1 MKKFGV
7 LISLLL
13 LLASCDNQEEPAPEV
28 FSQVAEISNG
38 TTTSRQITYDKY
50 GRAVKYTVS
59 YPGGSVN
66 ATYSYPSDNTISIH
80 TEDVAYG
87 TLGISDIVREYDDE
101 IHLENGRASYCDGVF
116 SSNEFGTPF
125 QKKYRH
131 EFTYTSGN
139 HLNVVKWTEWNRQG
153 DEWALD
159 RPWTWENY
167 YIWENGNLTE
177 IEDFSGKTTP
187 FYRYKYSYSTTSGIQ
202 NITDIHYGRHQYYP
216 LQLGGILGAQPENL
230 ISGVQ
235 IEQADVLPVQTRYE
249 YMRYFLFFPSPA
261 CFVRA
266 SGKSLPLGFGLRFKF
281 PPLLFQKQKLFF
293 LLPALF
299 QKARHGVLLF
309 VRNLL

>member
-1 MKKFGV
+1 MQYNENNHVISVNDIQMKKFGV
-7 LISLLL
+7 LISLLP
-13 LLASCDNQEEPAPEV
+13 LLASCDNQEEPTPEV

-50 GRAVKYTVS
+50 GRTVKYTVS

-202 NITDIHYGRHQYYP
+202 NITVIHYGRHQYYP

-249 YMRYFLFFPSPA
+249 YNIIDGRVTVYTET
-261 CFVRA
+261 
-266 SGKSLPLGFGLRFKF
+266 
-281 PPLLFQKQKLFF
+281 
-293 LLPALF
+293 
-299 QKARHGVLLF
+299 
-309 VRNLL
+309 RNNNSDTFTVTWTE

>member
-1 MKKFGV
+1 M
-7 LISLLL
+7 
-13 LLASCDNQEEPAPEV
+13 
-28 FSQVAEISNG
+28 
-38 TTTSRQITYDKY
+38 
-50 GRAVKYTVS
+50 
-59 YPGGSVN
+59 
-66 ATYSYPSDNTISIH
+66 ISIH

-153 DEWALD
+153 DGWALD

-202 NITDIHYGRHQYYP
+202 NITVIHYGRHQYYP

-249 YMRYFLFFPSPA
+249 YNIIDGRVTVYTET
-261 CFVRA
+261 
-266 SGKSLPLGFGLRFKF
+266 
-281 PPLLFQKQKLFF
+281 
-293 LLPALF
+293 
-299 QKARHGVLLF
+299 
-309 VRNLL
+309 RNNNSDTFTVTWTE